1 MGAGDVLWNAA
12 SELHQCRLT
21 DVYYSYVIMLQWNL
35 GNKHIFV
42 EDMVVHY
49 SPHFPFQNGE
59 ESEGE
64 PTTVSLVYWYTWVN
78 FVTLA
83 SAEKRDMLGMYA
95 DRHLTV
101 ACAFQF
107 HL

>member
-1 MGAGDVLWNAA
+1 M
-12 SELHQCRLT
+12 
-21 DVYYSYVIMLQWNL
+21 YYSYVIMLQWNL

-64 PTTVSLVYWYTWVN
+64 PTTVSLVY
-78 FVTLA
+78 
-83 SAEKRDMLGMYA
+83 
-95 DRHLTV
+95 
-101 ACAFQF
+101 
-107 HL
+107 

>member
-1 MGAGDVLWNAA
+1 MLI
-12 SELHQCRLT
+12 RLKLLLLK
-21 DVYYSYVIMLQWNL
+21 VYVIMLQWNL

-64 PTTVSLVYWYTWVN
+64 PTTVSLVY
-78 FVTLA
+78 
-83 SAEKRDMLGMYA
+83 
-95 DRHLTV
+95 
-101 ACAFQF
+101 
-107 HL
+107 